1 MTRNK
6 PTILYE
12 GTPCALSQ
20 KTNRYTKQTD
30 TVNHI
35 IYDAKLFIAPEL
47 EIPAGCEITVTRY
60 GREPREKGRR
70 GNESADAPT
79 ALSHAGSA
87 KRNFRRVLKYVSAGE
102 PFVYATHQE
111 SMLLRKDK
119 A

>member
-1 MTRNK
+1 MGAAFERRAIENTYTDTCTVTSFIKVTENGMTKNK
-6 PTILYE
+6 PAILYE

-35 IYDAKLFIAPEL
+35 VYDAKLFIAPEL
-47 EIPAGCEITVTRY
+47 DIPAGCEITVTRY
-60 GREPREKGRR
+60 E
-70 GNESADAPT
+70 
-79 ALSHAGSA
+79 
-87 KRNFRRVLKYVSAGE
+87 RVFKYVSTGE

-111 SMLLRKDK
+111 IMLLRKDK

>member
-1 MTRNK
+1 MNITIERKAIETTYTDTCTVSAFGKATEHGMTRNK
-6 PTILYE
+6 PAVLYE

-47 EIPAGCEITVTRY
+47 EIPAGCEVTVTRY
-60 GREPREKGRR
+60 
-70 GNESADAPT
+70 
-79 ALSHAGSA
+79 
-87 KRNFRRVLKYVSAGE
+87 KRVFKYVSAGE

-111 SMLLRKDK
+111 IMLLRKDK